1 MEIKII
7 KTTWS
12 PTDLK
17 HNTYVVIEG
26 DKCIVIDAGAP
37 LEEVRNVTDAKI
49 EAVFITHGHF
59 DHIQYIEE
67 YDKLGAPIY
76 VNEKTLDFFKNPKKN
91 VSDIFKCYLTFDVK
105 NTKIVKEGDII
116 EVLGSTV
123 KCFETPGHS
132 EDGMCYLFDNK
143 ELFSGDTL
151 FSIAIGRTDL
161 ETASNNQ
168 MIESLL
174 KLDKLN
180 YVGLYSGHGRIS
192 SKEEQNSKTAYW
204 INLLNEKNKE
214 I

>member
-1 MEIKII
+1 MEIKTI

-26 DKCIVIDAGAP
+26 DKCIIIDAGAP
-37 LEEVRNVTDAKI
+37 LEEVRKITDARI

-59 DHIQYIEE
+59 DHVQYIEE
-67 YDKLGAPIY
+67 YDNLGVPIY
-76 VNEKTLDFFKNPKKN
+76 VNEKTLDFFANPKKN
-91 VSDIFKCYLTFDVK
+91 VSDIFKTNLTYSVK
-105 NTKIVKEGDII
+105 NTKTVKEGEII
-116 EVLGSTV
+116 PVLNSTM

-132 EDGMCYLFDNK
+132 EDGMCYLLDEK
-143 ELFSGDTL
+143 QLFSGDTL

-161 ETASNNQ
+161 ETSSDKQ

-180 YVGLYSGHGRIS
+180 YEGLYSGHGRIS
-192 SKEEQNSKTAYW
+192 SKEEQNTKTDYW